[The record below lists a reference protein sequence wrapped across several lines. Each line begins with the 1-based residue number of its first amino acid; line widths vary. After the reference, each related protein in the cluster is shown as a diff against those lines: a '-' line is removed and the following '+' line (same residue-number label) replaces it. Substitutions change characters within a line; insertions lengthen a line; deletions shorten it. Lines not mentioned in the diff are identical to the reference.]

1 MTIRFRAMQAVLYVC
16 PACNERFVG
25 GPTEED
31 EESAKWVN
39 MHGDW
44 HEKNEKQITMP
55 PPAHV
60 RALYG
65 FVGVG
70 I

>member
-1 MTIRFRAMQAVLYVC
+1 MPNIKFRAMQAVLYVC

-25 GPTEED
+25 GPAGDD
-31 EESAKWVN
+31 EESSKWIN

-44 HEKNEKQITMP
+44 HKDGVVSSP
-55 PPAHV
+55 PGNI